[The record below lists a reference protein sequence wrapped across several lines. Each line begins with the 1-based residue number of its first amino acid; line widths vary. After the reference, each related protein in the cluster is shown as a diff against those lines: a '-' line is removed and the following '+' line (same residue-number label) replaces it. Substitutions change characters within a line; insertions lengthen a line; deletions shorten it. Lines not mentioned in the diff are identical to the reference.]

1 MLPLTLYFTYVLSIN
16 PHDNPIISILQ
27 KKLKFSDVGKLPEA
41 SARVAGLK
49 SEPGSTGLL
58 TRMGTQSL
66 RFHHTLSSLLMF
78 LNEELGI
85 LALGLLPCLHF

>member
-1 MLPLTLYFTYVLSIN
+1 MLPLTLYFTSVLSFN
-16 PHDNPIISILQ
+16 PHDKPIITILQ
-27 KKLKFSDVGKLPEA
+27 KKLKLRDVGKLPQA

-49 SEPGSTGLL
+49 SEPGSVGLP

-85 LALGLLPCLHF
+85 LALGLVPCLHF